1 MPGVARREFRSFF
14 SVIISFNV
22 TTDIFTDSGR
32 GGGERNDKNFS
43 RASNRLNRHQQ
54 GCAHAA
60 YQLLAGIIGARK
72 ITQFQDNLKSLEIT

>member
-1 MPGVARREFRSFF
+1 MAEAAV
-14 SVIISFNV
+14 
-22 TTDIFTDSGR
+22 R
-32 GGGERNDKNFS
+32 GTIKIS

-60 YQLLAGIIGARK
+60 YQLLAGVIGARK